1 MSLPRQ
7 LQAAA
12 KWRAQFNP
20 LRSLTF
26 QRAVSLLEGGE
37 RGAYA
42 ELMWTY
48 RFIEKR
54 EATLRALKHLRLSAL
69 GKLDWDIKSV
79 DDSPAAKAQA
89 ETLRAAYDRV
99 ENLREAI
106 RFLGLATFRG
116 FAHLE
121 KRYAGDNPA
130 GGIVRLEP
138 VEQWFMARDTI
149 YGPWVYNPAASSGTI
164 SGTPIDPAHFVIRDI
179 EDPINEIGLICFLRK
194 NLSQKDWDAFIE
206 VYGIDPLFI
215 EMPAQVPPEK
225 EKEYQA
231 MAEAVVGDMRGA
243 LPNGAKVQTVTSGAR
258 GVNPFQQHLDYQD
271 AQLVLAGTS
280 GKLTMLNGPTGL
292 GSGQSD
298 VHADTFAELAQAEAG
313 EISEIFQRQ
322 LDRVLLNLAPGVRP
336 LAYFELAAKDQTDVG
351 QLLDHA
357 VKASQ
362 AGFRLDAA
370 ELAEKTGLKLTVAP
384 VAAAPAFGGGAP
396 GSTFNRAGALS
407 PDAEALRRASLE
419 KLAKAIQAD
428 LAPLRA
434 ALQDAL
440 AKEDDAA
447 FEAAA
452 AEIRT
457 QLPALMKKQGADS
470 ATAKAFEH
478 ILGTALINGAAGG
491 AEATA
496 TTKNRRQGPLAWLT
510 NLFAR

>member
-1 MSLPRQ
+1 MSLSRQ
-7 LQAAA
+7 LKAAA
-12 KWRAQFNP
+12 KWRSQFNP

-26 QRAVSLLEGGE
+26 QRAVSLLEEGE

-42 ELMWTY
+42 ELMWTC

-54 EATLRALKHLRLSAL
+54 EPTLRALKHLRLSAIN
-69 GKLDWDIKSV
+69 KLDWDIKTV
-79 DDSPAAKAQA
+79 DASPAAAAQA
-89 ETLRAAYDRV
+89 KTLRAAYDRIS
-99 ENLREAI
+99 NLREAV
-106 RFLGLATFRG
+106 RFMALASFRG
-116 FAHLE
+116 YAHLE
-121 KRYAGDNPA
+121 KRYQDNNPA
-130 GGIVRLEP
+130 AGIVRLEP
-138 VEQWFMARDTI
+138 VEQWFLARDTI
-149 YGPWVYNPAASSGTI
+149 YGPWVYNESASTGTI
-164 SGTPIDPAHFVIRDI
+164 TGVPINPAHFVIRET

-215 EMPAQVPPEK
+215 EMPAQVPAEK
-225 EKEYQA
+225 EAEYQA

-243 LPNGAKVQTVTSGAR
+243 LPNGAKIQTVTSGAR

-292 GSGQSD
+292 GGGQSD

-322 LDRVLLNLAPGVRP
+322 LDPQLLGLAQGVRP

-396 GSTFNRAGALS
+396 VSTFNRASAVS

-447 FEAAA
+447 FQAAA
-452 AEIRT
+452 AEIRA

-470 ATAKAFEH
+470 ATAKAFEE
-478 ILGTALINGAAGG
+478 ILGTSLINGAAAGV
-491 AEATA
+491 TA
-496 TTKNRRQGPLAWLT
+496 TTKNRQGPLAWLT
-510 NLFAR
+510 NLFR